1 VILLA
6 NNDVNKMVKQLQ
18 NGDISV
24 FDDIYYQTKDVV
36 FYTILNILKDYSLSE
51 DIMQDTY
58 LQALA
63 KIQTYK
69 PTHSFKAWIATI
81 AKNLAFNEFNR
92 RSKTMTVDV
101 QEDESYFGSTP
112 SNIENKI
119 LIEQIFQ
126 ILNETE
132 REVVLLHV
140 VADMKH
146 KDIASIIDKPLGTVT
161 WLYKTSIEKLRN
173 QLDRK

>member
-1 VILLA
+1 MA
-6 NNDVNKMVKQLQ
+6 NNETNKLVKKLQ
-18 NGDISV
+18 NGDMSV
-24 FDDIYYQTKDVV
+24 FDEIYYETKNLV

-63 KIQTYK
+63 KIHSYK
-69 PTHSFKAWIATI
+69 PTYSFKSWIATI
-81 AKNLAFNEFNR
+81 AKNLALNEFNKR
-92 RSKTMTVDV
+92 KKTTTLDV
-101 QEDESYFGSTP
+101 QDHESFFGLVP

-119 LIEQIFQ
+119 LIEQIFR
-126 ILNETE
+126 ILNDTE
-132 REVVLLHV
+132 REIVLLHV

-146 KDIASIIDKPLGTVT
+146 KDIAKIVDKPLGTVT

-173 QLDRK
+173 QLERK

>member
-1 VILLA
+1 MD
-6 NNDVNKMVKQLQ
+6 NVNIPKLVKQLQ

-24 FDDIYYQTKDVV
+24 FDDIYYETKNVV
-36 FYTILNILKDYSLSE
+36 FYTILNIIKDYSLSE

-63 KIQTYK
+63 KIHSYK
-69 PTHSFKAWIATI
+69 PTHSFKSWIATI
-81 AKNLAFNEFNR
+81 AKNLALNEYNKR
-92 RSKTMTVDV
+92 KKTNTIDI
-101 QEDESYFGSTP
+101 QENESLFGSTA
-112 SNIENKI
+112 STIENKI

-146 KDIASIIDKPLGTVT
+146 KDIASIVNKPLGTVT
-161 WLYKTSIEKLRN
+161 WIYKTAIEKLRN
-173 QLDRK
+173 QLEESR